1 MKAQGKVCVQGV
13 LERGLG
19 VVVRELMGSE
29 GRILGERLWSPNP
42 TQSVQEAQ

>member
-13 LERGLG
+13 LERGPG

-29 GRILGERLWSPNP
+29 GRILGELLWAWNS